1 MSSSSFSLQ
10 PFHNAANIIVVR
22 PPVKLAIDLPAF
34 SRDHLVERVA
44 DYLCRVL
51 HFCIG
56 WLVSLDECPAAS
68 FHLTKISKVFFN
80 QFRAGGFAVR
90 AEHSLR
96 LQCYETFQRS
106 EHKWHGRGVFYDRKG
121 HLCGVERQKQ
131 AQLRNPRGNMIEVMT
146 GSRYELN

>member
-68 FHLTKISKVFFN
+68 FHLTKISNVENMSGTAAASSMIGKGISAASN
-80 QFRAGGFAVR
+80 ASSR
-90 AEHSLR
+90 
-96 LQCYETFQRS
+96 RS
-106 EHKWHGRGVFYDRKG
+106 
-121 HLCGVERQKQ
+121 
-131 AQLRNPRGNMIEVMT
+131 
-146 GSRYELN
+146 